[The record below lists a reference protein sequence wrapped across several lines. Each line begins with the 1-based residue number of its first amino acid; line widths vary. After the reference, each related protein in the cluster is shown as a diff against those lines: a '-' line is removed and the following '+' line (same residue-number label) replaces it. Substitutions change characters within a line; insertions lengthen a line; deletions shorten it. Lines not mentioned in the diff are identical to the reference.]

1 MYDLQTITF
10 LEDSAGPFLAGDN
23 PLIQLDGYSV
33 GFHAQLYEQRCQ
45 RERNRAVAILT
56 VDLYFHLR
64 RHLISEAWAA
74 RDAERLR
81 ILRNSPTVGEDS
93 VELPPGFWGTMGA
106 FRMSGDHDI
115 TRLLSE
121 LSHGDPHAASKL
133 IPVVYDELRHLAAGY
148 MRRERPDHTLQPTAL
163 VHEAYVKLLA
173 QRSVDW
179 QGRAHFFGVAAQL
192 MRRILIDHARGH
204 LRQKRGGEQRKV
216 SLDEAL
222 VFSEQQSAEI
232 LAVDESLQRLEQV
245 DPRQARVV
253 ELRFFGGLNIEE
265 TAEVLKVSAKTVKR
279 DWSVAQAWL
288 YADIKKCHGTDL
300 GTVGAG

>member
-1 MYDLQTITF
+1 MT
-10 LEDSAGPFLAGDN
+10 
-23 PLIQLDGYSV
+23 
-33 GFHAQLYEQRCQ
+33 
-45 RERNRAVAILT
+45 
-56 VDLYFHLR
+56 
-64 RHLISEAWAA
+64 
-74 RDAERLR
+74 DA
-81 ILRNSPTVGEDS
+81 
-93 VELPPGFWGTMGA
+93 
-106 FRMSGDHDI
+106 HDI
-115 TRLLSE
+115 TVLLSQ
-121 LSHGDPHAASKL
+121 LSRGDPQAASKL

-204 LRQKRGGEQRKV
+204 LRKKRGGVQQKI

-232 LAVDESLQRLEQV
+232 LAVDESLGRLEKL

-265 TAEVLKVSAKTVKR
+265 TAAVLKISPKTVKR
-279 DWSVAQAWL
+279 DWSVARAWL
-288 YADIKKCHGTDL
+288 YADIKKCHGTDAR
-300 GTVGAG
+300 TVGEG